1 MTIASHHALRITR
14 TLALVGALSGLALS
28 GCAAS
33 VMPNDGSMQ
42 DQMSPPDGQTLTCV
56 CCPSGDL
63 SGRCPDLSQGSGDRA
78 PIADAGTGFIPADSS
93 GSRRRRR
100 KTRAAVRRPRTEAPR
115 RRRKTRAC
123 RWTRGFATST
133 RPRDSAGARWTIC
146 FLRDPTDRS
155 ARSRARWRRPKSIF
169 DGETSGEIS
178 GARLAMTTHS
188 VAEQREP

>member
-33 VMPNDGSMQ
+33 VTPNDGSMQ
-42 DQMSPPDGQTLTCV
+42 DQVSPPDSQTLTCV

-93 GSRRRRR
+93 GIAPPPPPQDSGSG
-100 KTRAAVRRPRTEAPR
+100 EAPADGGGAPPPQDSGVPMDSGVR
-115 RRRKTRAC
+115 YLDPPAGQ
-123 RWTRGFATST
+123 RWCTVDDLFPA
-133 RPRDSAGARWTIC
+133 RPNGPQCAVAGPMAPPEVD
-146 FLRDPTDRS
+146 F
-155 ARSRARWRRPKSIF
+155 
-169 DGETSGEIS
+169 
-178 GARLAMTTHS
+178 
-188 VAEQREP
+188 